1 MPQQTLPAGV
11 RIDSNNHGRQF
22 IHIEHSAVQA
32 CIALQGAHIIDCT
45 PAGQQPLLWMS
56 PIDPCLPDTALR
68 GGVPVCWPWFADERS
83 GPAHGIAR
91 TGNWQLHE
99 AQADHASVR
108 LVLRL
113 SPEDIARQFP
123 DEAWAVE
130 IEFRLGKALDIALT
144 TTNTGRQPQRL
155 SQALHSYL
163 PVADI
168 DEAEITGLRGCAY
181 IDKLSDGATVIQS
194 SALRFAQEVDRIYFN
209 HGAELQL
216 HTGNDLLSIRR
227 DGSMSVVVW
236 NPWQDK
242 SARLSQFPADGYRT
256 MVCVEA
262 ANAGPDGRILA
273 PGETHTLRTV
283 IGRSVE
289 G

>member
-1 MPQQTLPAGV
+1 MSQHVLPPGV
-11 RIDSNNHGRQF
+11 RLTSNEHGRQF
-22 IHIEHSAVQA
+22 LHVEHPAVQA
-32 CIALQGAHIIDCT
+32 RIALQGAHIIDCI

-56 PIDPCLPDTALR
+56 PTDPCQPDTALR

-113 SPEDIARQFP
+113 ATEDIARLLP
-123 DEAWAVE
+123 DEGWAVE
-130 IEFRLGKALDIALT
+130 IEFRLGKELDIALT
-144 TTNTGRQPQRL
+144 TTNTGREPQRL

-168 DEAEITGLRGCAY
+168 DEAEITGLQGCAY

-194 SALRFAQEVDRIYFN
+194 SALRFTQEVDRIYFN

-216 HTGNDLLSIRR
+216 RTGDDSLSIRR

-242 SARLSQFPADGYRT
+242 SIRLSQFPPDGYRT

-262 ANAGPDGRILA
+262 ANAGPDGRMLA

-283 IGRSVE
+283 ISRSV
-289 G
+289 